1 MQKSVSQNFNILIRS
16 IPLIA
21 ILFMY
26 YAPIAFKRGLNV
38 RRCHFINDQYMQ
50 NLRHA
55 FLAVSL

>member
-1 MQKSVSQNFNILIRS
+1 MQNSVSQNFNIPMRS

-21 ILFMY
+21 LSFMY
-26 YAPIAFKRGLNV
+26 YALIGFKHGLNV

-55 FLAVSL
+55 FLAVGL